1 MLILYR
7 NKIFYHTNKVEY
19 VLKLLGLDYEYKKM
33 DFKDLKSRDYLKL
46 HPAGKIPVIDDEGFI
61 LFESNA
67 ISKYLCN
74 KVESELYP
82 ANLQERAIIDQWID
96 IASIHLDNATSD
108 IAFYRLLAKSMN
120 VEISENAINEGLK
133 ALDRFL
139 PILNSQL
146 EKNRYLAS
154 DELTLADINLLSIL
168 EYAES
173 SKIDLSKY
181 KSLKKWLEELQNM
194 EFFKQIHK

>member
-1 MLILYR
+1 M
-7 NKIFYHTNKVEY
+7 
-19 VLKLLGLDYEYKKM
+19 
-33 DFKDLKSRDYLKL
+33 
-46 HPAGKIPVIDDEGFI
+46 
-61 LFESNA
+61 
-67 ISKYLCN
+67 
-74 KVESELYP
+74 ESELYA

>member
-1 MLILYR
+1 
-7 NKIFYHTNKVEY
+7 
-19 VLKLLGLDYEYKKM
+19 
-33 DFKDLKSRDYLKL
+33 
-46 HPAGKIPVIDDEGFI
+46 
-61 LFESNA
+61 
-67 ISKYLCN
+67 
-74 KVESELYP
+74 
-82 ANLQERAIIDQWID
+82 
-96 IASIHLDNATSD
+96 
-108 IAFYRLLAKSMN
+108 
-120 VEISENAINEGLK
+120 
-133 ALDRFL
+133 L

>member
-1 MLILYR
+1 M
-7 NKIFYHTNKVEY
+7 
-19 VLKLLGLDYEYKKM
+19 
-33 DFKDLKSRDYLKL
+33 
-46 HPAGKIPVIDDEGFI
+46 
-61 LFESNA
+61 
-67 ISKYLCN
+67 
-74 KVESELYP
+74 ESELYP